1 MKVMQISSLPG
12 NFDLNPELIED
23 QLSIGKTFEEE
34 LHVSGR
40 SVFNLYVNIQS
51 LYITVFKS
59 LVLILSKLSHFEH
72 KKVLL

>member
-1 MKVMQISSLPG
+1 MKVMQISALPE

-40 SVFNLYVNIQS
+40 SVFNLY
-51 LYITVFKS
+51 LYTKS
-59 LVLILSKLSHFEH
+59 THHSVQKWSGDFI
-72 KKVLL
+72 

>member
-1 MKVMQISSLPG
+1 MKVMQISALPE

-40 SVFNLYVNIQS
+40 SVFNLY
-51 LYITVFKS
+51 LYTKS
-59 LVLILSKLSHFEH
+59 TRHSVQKWSGDFI
-72 KKVLL
+72 

>member
-1 MKVMQISSLPG
+1 MKVMQISSLPE

-34 LHVSGR
+34 LHVGGR
-40 SVFNLYVNIQS
+40 SVFNLYFNIQS

-59 LVLILSKLSHFEH
+59 LVLL
-72 KKVLL
+72 